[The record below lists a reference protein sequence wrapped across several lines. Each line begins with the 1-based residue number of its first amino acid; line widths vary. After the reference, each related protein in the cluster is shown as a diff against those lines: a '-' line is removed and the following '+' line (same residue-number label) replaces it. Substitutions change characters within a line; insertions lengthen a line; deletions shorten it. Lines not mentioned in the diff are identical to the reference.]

1 MLLALPHGRVVAS
14 WERAVVRYLPYLL
27 ELALLVYCLIDCI
40 QTDSALVRNLP
51 KPLWILLI
59 VVVPIVG
66 AIAWL
71 VAGRPERSAR
81 SRHVPWPS
89 TATAGFPEYERPRPV
104 APDDDPEFLA
114 SVRRSDEKHE
124 RMLRDWEADLRAREQ
139 RFDDTPPSADPGH
152 PDAPPAR
159 P

>member
-1 MLLALPHGRVVAS
+1 M
-14 WERAVVRYLPYLL
+14 RYLPFLI

-51 KPLWILLI
+51 KPFWVLLI
-59 VVVPIVG
+59 VILPIVG
-66 AIAWL
+66 GIAWL
-71 VAGRPERSAR
+71 VAGRPERSAQAR
-81 SRHVPWPS
+81 QVAWPS
-89 TATAGFPEYERPRPV
+89 TATAGFPEYERPRLT

-139 RFDDTPPSADPGH
+139 QLGDTASPPEH

>member
-1 MLLALPHGRVVAS
+1 M
-14 WERAVVRYLPYLL
+14 RYLPFLV

-51 KPLWILLI
+51 KPAWVLLI
-59 VVVPIVG
+59 VILPVVG
-66 AIAWL
+66 GIAWL
-71 VAGRPERSAR
+71 VAGRPDRATR
-81 SRHVPWPS
+81 RQVAWPS
-89 TATAGFPEYERPRPV
+89 TATAGFPEHERPRPL

-114 SVRRSDEKHE
+114 GVRASDDRHE

-139 RFDDTPPSADPGH
+139 RLGETPPSAAE
-152 PDAPPAR
+152 PDAPPAA